1 MSVSILGLMT
11 NKLSQDKYSINN
23 EMSEHLLVNRA
34 NRVKLVDWDSKPLY
48 YFEVFKHKSNS
59 RQIHLLLEDATL
71 VVFNRDTYKIITVI
85 LLTPSRMK
93 FYMNYIEEHNL
104 TNENEIKL
112 NSCSK
117 LNKINY
123 VNRVDDGGSFAKD
136 RLQSYMKRKR
146 KIIEKGELK

>member
-71 VVFNRDTYKIITVI
+71 VIFNRDTYKIITVI